1 MTIKFQYK
9 IALIV
14 AFAGLQPVLAQKKD
28 ENIGSEVVNIVTPY
42 TPTISDAFKVRETPV
57 LEDDDNTQKEEI
69 KYNIFSFPVASTFT
83 PAKGRAAGVE
93 REKAEKLYN
102 NYATLGVG
110 NYGTVNAELFVT
122 HNIDKSQY
130 VGGMLRH
137 LSSQGGI
144 DEVVLDDK
152 YYNTSLDLTYGN
164 RQKSY
169 NWNTDLGYQHQVY
182 NWYGLPVEQYA
193 LTPEITGPLD
203 PQQTYHTFY
212 IGGKIAAED
221 SFFRDA
227 SAQYKRF
234 WDAYGSAENRFYIK
248 PSLDIDVMS
257 EKIKVDFI
265 ADYAGGTFEKGYY
278 LNESK
283 DYSYFNLGL
292 QPSLL
297 YQTDDLSVQLG
308 AGLFYSMGKMN
319 GENDGKFFVYPQVK
333 ASYKVVGDLMVAYA
347 GAEGTLRQ
355 NTYADVVGQNPFVS
369 PTLDIAP
376 TDQQYDIYVG
386 LKGKLANAVAYNLRG
401 SYMNEDNRAFFLSNV
416 PLNVGADLSD
426 LDYAQV
432 EEGYS
437 YGNSFG
443 LVYDRL
449 QTISFFGELKADF
462 SKSVSFGINGTYY
475 SYSTDMEEAW
485 NLPTI
490 KVGADLD
497 VTITE
502 KWYAGANVFFVGDRK
517 DRVFTENLFNP
528 ILAYEEKVV
537 TLKNY
542 FDVNAH
548 LGYKYNERLTGF
560 LRLNNIANQD
570 YERWVNFPVQGF
582 QFLIGASY
590 KFNF

>member
-9 IALIV
+9 VALV
-14 AFAGLQPVLAQKKD
+14 LAFAGLQTAFAQKKD
-28 ENIGSEVVNIVTPY
+28 ENIGSEVVNIVKPY
-42 TPTISDAFKVRETPV
+42 TPTISDAFKVKETPV
-57 LEDDDNTQKEEI
+57 MEDDENTQKEPIE
-69 KYNIFSFPVASTFT
+69 YNIFSYPVASTFS

-93 REKAEKLYN
+93 REKGEKLYN
-102 NYATLGVG
+102 NYATLGLG
-110 NYGTVNAELFVT
+110 NYGTINAELFVT
-122 HNIDKSQY
+122 ENISKNAY

-144 DEVVLDDK
+144 NNVSLDDK

-164 RQKSY
+164 RQKGY
-169 NWNTDLGYQHQVY
+169 NWSTDLGYQNQVY
-182 NWYGLPVEQYA
+182 NWYGLPLDFYEF
-193 LTPEITGPLD
+193 TPEDITPID
-203 PQQTYHTFY
+203 ESQTYHTFY

-234 WDAYGSAENRFYIK
+234 WDAFGSAENRFYIK
-248 PSLDIDVMS
+248 PSLDIDVMD

-265 ADYAGGTFEKGYY
+265 ADYAGGTFEKDY
-278 LNESK
+278 LVNQSK

-292 QPSLL
+292 QPSIL
-297 YQTDDLSVQLG
+297 YQSDDLSVQLG
-308 AGLFYSMGKMN
+308 AGIFYSIGKMN

-333 ASYKVVGDLMVAYA
+333 ASLKVVGDLMIAYA

-355 NTYADVVGQNPFVS
+355 NTYADIVSENPFVS

-386 LKGKLANAVAYNLRG
+386 LKGKLANTVAYNLRG
-401 SYMNEDNRAFFLSNV
+401 SYMNEDNRAFFLSNI
-416 PLNVGADLSD
+416 PLGIGAELSD
-426 LDYAQV
+426 VDFEALN
-432 EEGYS
+432 EGYS
-437 YGNSFG
+437 HGNSFG

-449 QTISFFGELKADF
+449 QTISFFGELRADF

-475 SYSTDMEEAW
+475 TYSTDLEEAW
-485 NLPTI
+485 NLPSI
-490 KVGADLD
+490 RVGANLD
-497 VTITE
+497 VDITD
-502 KWYAGANVFFVGDRK
+502 KWYAGTNVFFVGDRK
-517 DRVFTENLFNP
+517 DRVFTATEADPLVFEQQV
-528 ILAYEEKVV
+528 I

-542 FDVNAH
+542 FDLNAH
-548 LGYKYNERLTGF
+548 VGYKYNERLTGF
-560 LRLNNIANQD
+560 LRLNNIANQN
-570 YERWVNFPVQGF
+570 YERWLNYPVQGF